1 MKKIIFV
8 FCVLFLFTFQVKI
21 FSQCDVSNHTN
32 YNLAISEGKVSRMI
46 APGSTER
53 IPFFPRQGEV
63 SFQISWREQGSS
75 KRENVVDV
83 VRDGNLIIT
92 DEHLRGEK
100 TSLPEVTQHHYV
112 PSPEVINSEFQTSLV
127 IKNASSKIL
136 WIREGVLSGLVLKP
150 DQASDTILVPLGMI
164 ELTFL
169 VDRDSIGGSTG
180 RNYTQRV
187 VTGLIAKEQDEFA
200 ITDTHLNIPSMYD
213 QATFVFHNKTGFDVV
228 GVGNIATGKVIA
240 ANSRMRQ
247 RRVEANEGFINT
259 AWQYFDDKGIKRQA
273 ISEFIVIDGRVM
285 VDILPTHLRRKF
297 VR

>member
-1 MKKIIFV
+1 MKNFVLVFFV
-8 FCVLFLFTFQVKI
+8 FLLSFSFGEV

-32 YNLAISEGKVSRMI
+32 YNLAISQGRLSRMI

-75 KRENVVDV
+75 KRENVIDV
-83 VRDGNLIIT
+83 VRDGNLVIS

-100 TSLPEVTQHHYV
+100 ASLPEVTQHHYV
-112 PSPEVINSEFQTSLV
+112 PSPEVISSDFQTSLV

-150 DQASDTILVPLGMI
+150 DQASDTIVVPLGMI

-187 VTGLIAKEQDEFA
+187 VTGLISKDQNEFA
-200 ITDTHLNIPSMYD
+200 ITDTHLNIPSIYGKT
-213 QATFVFHNKTGFDVV
+213 TFVFNNKTGFDVV
-228 GVGNIATGKVIA
+228 GVGNIAGGKVIA

-259 AWQYFDDKGIKRQA
+259 AWQYFDANGVKRQA
-273 ISEFIVIDGRVM
+273 ISEFIVVDGRVM